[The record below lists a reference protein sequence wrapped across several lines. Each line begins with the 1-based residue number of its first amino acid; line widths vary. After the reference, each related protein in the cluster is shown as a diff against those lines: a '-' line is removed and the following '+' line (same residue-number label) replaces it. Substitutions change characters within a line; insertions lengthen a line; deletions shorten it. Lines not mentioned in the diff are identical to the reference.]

1 MIAIL
6 FCFFIA
12 LLIML
17 LICLA
22 FRVLPGLFG
31 TCEKMITY
39 FCDMISKISGVK

>member
-6 FCFFIA
+6 FCFLIA

-22 FRVLPGLFG
+22 FPGLFVI
-31 TCEKMITY
+31 CEKMITY

>member
-6 FCFFIA
+6 FCFLIA

-22 FRVLPGLFG
+22 FRVFPALFVI
-31 TCEKMITY
+31 CEKMITY
-39 FCDMISKISGVK
+39 FCDMASKISGVK